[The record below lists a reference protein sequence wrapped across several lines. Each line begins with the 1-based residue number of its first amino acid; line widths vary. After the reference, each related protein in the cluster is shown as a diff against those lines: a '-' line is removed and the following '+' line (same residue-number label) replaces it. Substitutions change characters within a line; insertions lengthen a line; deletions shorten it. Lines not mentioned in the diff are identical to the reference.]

1 LARALD
7 RTSDPERWAIHRALA
22 AIGPEEEVAAALAE
36 SAVLARARGGYTA
49 ETALLS
55 RSAELS
61 PVTRDRSRRLLG
73 AAQAANYAG
82 NAIHAHA
89 LLEAAR
95 QGELDEFDRAR
106 AQLLDGIISV
116 PLGRGRSA
124 PALLLAAAKSFAP
137 LDPELSRRALLS
149 SFNVLLAV
157 FQSAEGTTG
166 AELAKVALS
175 ALDGGGGEP
184 ALDSLLRGLAS
195 AFVCDYAEA
204 ASALRR
210 ALATLDQMSA
220 EEITEWYYLGP
231 FIANELWDPDAYR
244 LVLESLE
251 NAARQQGAILAL
263 QPALLSLAAEAVREG
278 RFSAARTRYAE
289 VLDITEAVG
298 GFTYIYSL
306 LDVEL
311 VAWEGEEEAARA
323 KIHKLIEIATALGS
337 GAGILTAH
345 YAMAIL
351 ELGLSRYL
359 EALTS
364 AQALEAGGVSFW
376 SHFVLPQVVEAAM
389 RCSDMKTAAGALE
402 QVEERALVVQ
412 TPSALGLMWRCRAL
426 VWDNDQ
432 TGSSFSDAIEWLEK
446 SPWRTELARTHL
458 LYGEWLRRKKRR
470 TEARVELRKAHDM
483 FESMGAKAFAQRARL
498 ELEATGERARTR
510 RVESASDL
518 TVRELQI
525 ARLAADG
532 LTNGEIASQLFIS
545 PHTVEYHL
553 RKVFQKLGVRS
564 RFHLAKALSIG
575 AGID

>member
-1 LARALD
+1 
-7 RTSDPERWAIHRALA
+7 
-22 AIGPEEEVAAALAE
+22 V
-36 SAVLARARGGYTA
+36 
-49 ETALLS
+49 
-55 RSAELS
+55 
-61 PVTRDRSRRLLG
+61 
-73 AAQAANYAG
+73 
-82 NAIHAHA
+82 
-89 LLEAAR
+89 
-95 QGELDEFDRAR
+95 
-106 AQLLDGIISV
+106 
-116 PLGRGRSA
+116 
-124 PALLLAAAKSFAP
+124 
-137 LDPELSRRALLS
+137 
-149 SFNVLLAV
+149 
-157 FQSAEGTTG
+157 
-166 AELAKVALS
+166 
-175 ALDGGGGEP
+175 
-184 ALDSLLRGLAS
+184 
-195 AFVCDYAEA
+195 
-204 ASALRR
+204 
-210 ALATLDQMSA
+210 
-220 EEITEWYYLGP
+220 
-231 FIANELWDPDAYR
+231 
-244 LVLESLE
+244 
-251 NAARQQGAILAL
+251 
-263 QPALLSLAAEAVREG
+263 VREG